1 MTTQNQNPKFYENAS
16 EFLKGMAHP
25 TRLGIVSLLSK
36 GEKNVLEIH
45 STLEIP
51 QSTTSQHL
59 IKMKAAGIVTSQKKG
74 LESYYRLKDEKF
86 AILEGD
92 EEGAEMIKAM
102 AHPTRLEIATIL
114 TEGESNVTTLQE
126 KLGIAQSTTSIHLGK
141 LKNSGVLKSRRKGLE
156 MYYSVKHEDNVQ
168 AILSIISE

>member
-1 MTTQNQNPKFYENAS
+1 MTTQNQNFYENAT

-25 TRLGIVSLLSK
+25 IRLGIVSLLSK
-36 GEKNVLEIH
+36 GEKNVLELY
-45 STLEIP
+45 STLNIP

-59 IKMKAAGIVTSQKKG
+59 IKMKAAGIVTSQRKG
-74 LESYYRLKDEKF
+74 LECYYRLKDEKF
-86 AILEGD
+86 AIVEAD

-102 AHPTRLEIATIL
+102 AHPVRLEIATIL
-114 TEGESNVTTLQE
+114 KEGEANVTTLQE

-156 MYYSVKHEDNVQ
+156 MFYSVKDSDNIS